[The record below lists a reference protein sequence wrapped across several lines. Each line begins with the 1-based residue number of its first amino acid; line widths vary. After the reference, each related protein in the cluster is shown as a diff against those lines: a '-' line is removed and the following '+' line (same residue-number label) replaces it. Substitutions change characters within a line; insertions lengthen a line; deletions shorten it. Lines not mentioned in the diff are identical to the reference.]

1 MFNLERFIG
10 EVLDG
15 KYRLERLLGQG
26 GMGAVYLATHLGT
39 ERPVALK
46 LITPEFMRND
56 EFVERFKR
64 EARAAGRLRHPN
76 VVDVTDFGFAQVGA
90 QRVAYL
96 VMEYL
101 DGCTLGDV
109 LAEESRLPIDWVVD
123 ILEQTCSAVDEAHQQ
138 GVVHRDL
145 KPDNIWL
152 EPNRFGGYRVKVLD
166 FGIAKL
172 ADGTDAA
179 AAAADEL
186 AAAAG
191 TTQEQPASQTGAQEE
206 EQQSQQ
212 QSQLDVVQ
220 ASIARAASSVG
231 RGGAAQGSS
240 SQGSSSQGTS
250 SHGGSS
256 QQGSS
261 EAATQLQLSVDESE
275 TEQPQTLIFAPPT
288 ARPTQ
293 QQQTQQQ
300 QQSSPH
306 DPTAVAQTPRATQA
320 DHDADQTR
328 IFDQTTAGRR
338 QKNELQTEAAAGV
351 TRVGAI
357 LGTPLYMS
365 PEQCRGRRLDARS
378 DIYSLGVIAY
388 QMLTGET
395 PFAGDMVSVMRQHMD
410 APPPPLRERN
420 RKVSKKVARQVMAAL
435 RKNPA
440 ERPASAA
447 GFASALRG
455 SSEGIGSLLT
465 RAFALYSE
473 HFPKFLRISLLA
485 HAPVIAM
492 VFVMLGFDAVQRAG
506 VLPKWLT
513 LVLAGVFGLLNVV
526 VSFLSTS
533 VITAMTALM
542 VTQLHVAP
550 MRPLSIRDA
559 LAVLKRRWRPFL
571 RTSIRVTLTIMA
583 GFALLI
589 IPLIYMMLTGG
600 KPTVTVV
607 IGLALFIIPGIIMMI
622 RYALYAPVV
631 LMESLEKRPALK
643 RANELSRR
651 SRRTVI
657 ALLLI
662 QLTLPFIMGAIVGFL
677 SFKMKGGD
685 LHINSGSKALGHFA
699 PLFNIITVPLISIT
713 TALLYLKMRQLGGET
728 FKETLEQFDNVEA
741 PLSRWQQRMRRR
753 LTVGNTP
760 VSRG

>member
-1 MFNLERFIG
+1 MSGLERFIG

-109 LAEESRLPIDWVVD
+109 LAEESRLPLDWVVD

-172 ADGTDAA
+172 ADPVVEGTTG
-179 AAAADEL
+179 EL
-186 AAAAG
+186 AAANELPAP
-191 TTQEQPASQTGAQEE
+191 TATQNTSHGGAQ
-206 EQQSQQ
+206 SP
-212 QSQLDVVQ
+212 LDIVQ
-220 ASIARAASSVG
+220 ASIARAASSLG
-231 RGGAAQGSS
+231 RTGGG
-240 SQGSSSQGTS
+240 
-250 SHGGSS
+250 GGSLS
-256 QQGSS
+256 NNNSPREGAS
-261 EAATQLQLSVDESE
+261 EAATQLQLSNAHDA
-275 TEQPQTLIFAPPT
+275 EQQQTRIFAPPST
-288 ARPTQ
+288 QPAREERTDIGQP
-293 QQQTQQQ
+293 
-300 QQSSPH
+300 SP
-306 DPTAVAQTPRATQA
+306 ATQA
-320 DHDADQTR
+320 AHESDQTR
-328 IFDQTTAGRR
+328 MLDHSPGGTRP
-338 QKNELQTEAAAGV
+338 NELQTAAAAGV

-365 PEQCRGRRLDARS
+365 PEQCRGHRLDARS

-395 PFAGDMVSVMRQHMD
+395 PFTGDMVTVMRQHMESE
-410 APPPPLRERN
+410 PPPLRDKN
-420 RKVSKKVARQVMAAL
+420 RKVKKKVARQVMSAL
-435 RKNPA
+435 KKNPA
-440 ERPASAA
+440 TRPASAA

-455 SSEGIGSLLT
+455 SSEGIGSLL
-465 RAFALYSE
+465 RRGFALYSE

-485 HAPVIAM
+485 HIPIM
-492 VFVMLGFDAVQRAG
+492 VVVLLLFGFD
-506 VLPKWLT
+506 VLDRRDVFSKPVEIAISV
-513 LVLAGVFGLLNVV
+513 VLGLLNIV

-533 VITAMTALM
+533 IITAMTALM

-550 MRPLSIRDA
+550 MRPLSMRDA

-571 RTSIRVTLTIMA
+571 RTSIRVSFTVML

-589 IPLIYMMLTGG
+589 IPGLI
-600 KPTVTVV
+600 V
-607 IGLALFIIPGIIMMI
+607 MI
-622 RYALYAPVV
+622 RYSLYAPVV
-631 LMESLEKRPALK
+631 LMEGLEKRDALK

-651 SRRTVI
+651 SRRTVM
-657 ALLLI
+657 ALLAI
-662 QLTLPFIMGAIVGFL
+662 QFTLPFIMGALVGFL
-677 SFKMKGGD
+677 SIKTQGGN
-685 LHINSGSKALGHFA
+685 LHIGSQSAGRIA
-699 PLFNIITVPLISIT
+699 PLFNIITVPLVSIT

-728 FKETLEQFDNVEA
+728 FRQTLEQFDNVEA
-741 PLSRWQQRMRRR
+741 PRRRWQERMRRR
-753 LTVGNTP
+753 LTVNTP

>member
-1 MFNLERFIG
+1 MSGLERFIG

-76 VVDVTDFGFAQVGA
+76 VVDVTDFGFAQVGT

-172 ADGTDAA
+172 ADPTAATGTTGEFDAA
-179 AAAADEL
+179 AASSAANDPTVTGETQTSFQSG
-186 AAAAG
+186 AA
-191 TTQEQPASQTGAQEE
+191 Q
-206 EQQSQQ
+206 QQSQ

-220 ASIARAASSVG
+220 ASIARAASSLG
-231 RGGAAQGSS
+231 RNNSGGGSSHGSS
-240 SQGSSSQGTS
+240 SREGA
-250 SHGGSS
+250 
-256 QQGSS
+256 S
-261 EAATQLQLSVDESE
+261 EAATQQFHLSNAPGAE
-275 TEQPQTLIFAPPT
+275 EQQTRILAPPAT
-288 ARPTQ
+288 AQ
-293 QQQTQQQ
+293 GA
-300 QQSSPH
+300 H
-306 DPTAVAQTPRATQA
+306 DDGGDDRTGIGQLPRATQA
-320 DHDADQTR
+320 AEESDQTR
-328 IFDQTTAGRR
+328 MLDHTSTGRK
-338 QKNELQTEAAAGV
+338 QNELQTAAAAGV

-365 PEQCRGRRLDARS
+365 PEQCRGQRLDARS

-395 PFAGDMVSVMRQHMD
+395 PFAGDMMAVMRQHMESD
-410 APPPPLRERN
+410 PPPLRDKN
-420 RKVSKKVARQVMAAL
+420 RKVKRKVARQVMSAL
-435 RKNPA
+435 KKNPA
-440 ERPASAA
+440 ARPASAA

-455 SSEGIGSLLT
+455 SSEGIGSLL
-465 RAFALYSE
+465 RRGFALYSE

-485 HAPVIAM
+485 HVPVIAV
-492 VFVMLGFDAVQRAG
+492 VFLLLGFDMLEKRNVFSTPVEIAIAV
-506 VLPKWLT
+506 VL
-513 LVLAGVFGLLNVV
+513 GLLNIV

-550 MRPLSIRDA
+550 MRPLSMRDA

-571 RTSIRVTLTIMA
+571 RTSIRVSLTVML
-583 GFALLI
+583 GFVLLI
-589 IPLIYMMLTGG
+589 VPGVVMLV
-600 KPTVTVV
+600 K
-607 IGLALFIIPGIIMMI
+607 
-622 RYALYAPVV
+622 YSLYAPVV
-631 LMESLEKRPALK
+631 LMEGLEKRAALK

-651 SRRTVI
+651 SRRTVM
-657 ALLLI
+657 ALLAI
-662 QLTLPFIMGAIVGFL
+662 QFCLPFIMGALVGFL
-677 SFKMKGGD
+677 SVKTQGGNI
-685 LHINSGSKALGHFA
+685 HIGSQSAGRLA
-699 PLFNIITVPLISIT
+699 PLFNIVTVPLISIT

-728 FKETLEQFDNVEA
+728 FKETLEQFDDVEA
-741 PLSRWQQRMRRR
+741 PRRRWQERMRRR
-753 LTVGNTP
+753 LTVSNTP

>member
-1 MFNLERFIG
+1 MSDLERFIG

-109 LAEESRLPIDWVVD
+109 LAEESRLPLDWVVD

-172 ADGTDAA
+172 ADATGDYSTAANELPASTGT
-179 AAAADEL
+179 
-186 AAAAG
+186 G
-191 TTQEQPASQTGAQEE
+191 QQPASHAGA
-206 EQQSQQ
+206 

-220 ASIARAASSVG
+220 ESIARAASSLG
-231 RGGAAQGSS
+231 RAGS
-240 SQGSSSQGTS
+240 T
-250 SHGGSS
+250 GGSS
-256 QQGSS
+256 RGGSARGGSAQGNSS
-261 EAATQLQLSVDESE
+261 EAATQLQLSNESE
-275 TEQPQTLIFAPPT
+275 AEQPQTLLFAPPS
-288 ARPTQ
+288 
-293 QQQTQQQ
+293 TQQQ
-300 QQSSPH
+300 QQSQH
-306 DPTAVAQTPRATQA
+306 DPTTAGQPPRATQA
-320 DHDADQTR
+320 DHDSDKTR
-328 IFDQTTAGRR
+328 LFDHTTAGRE
-338 QKNELQTEAAAGV
+338 QVNELQTAAAAGV

-365 PEQCRGRRLDARS
+365 PEQCRGQRLDARS

-395 PFAGDMVSVMRQHMD
+395 PFAGDMATVMRQHMD
-410 APPPPLRERN
+410 MPPPPIRDKN
-420 RKVSKKVARQVMAAL
+420 RKVKKKVARQVMAAL
-435 RKNPA
+435 KKNPA

-455 SSEGIGSLLT
+455 SSEGIGSLLR

-485 HAPVIAM
+485 HVPVI
-492 VFVMLGFDAVQRAG
+492 VMILLMIGLDALQRAK
-506 VLPKWLT
+506 VMPRWASIALI
-513 LVLAGVFGLLNVV
+513 VFFGLLNVV

-542 VTQLHVAP
+542 VTQLHLAP
-550 MRPLSIRDA
+550 MRPLSMRDA

-571 RTSIRVTLTIMA
+571 RTSIRVSLTMVL
-583 GFALLI
+583 GFALL
-589 IPLIYMMLTGG
+589 
-600 KPTVTVV
+600 
-607 IGLALFIIPGIIMMI
+607 FIPGVIVMI
-622 RYALYAPVV
+622 RYVLYAPVV
-631 LMESLEKRPALK
+631 LMENLEKRAALK

-657 ALLLI
+657 ALLAI
-662 QLTLPFIMGAIVGFL
+662 NFTLPMVMGAIVGFL
-677 SFKMKGGD
+677 SVKVKGGN
-685 LHINSGSKALGHFA
+685 LHVSTGSQVLSRLA

-728 FKETLEQFDNVEA
+728 FKETIEQFENVEA
-741 PLSRWQQRMRRR
+741 PRSRWQQRMRRR
-753 LTVGNTP
+753 LTVNTP

>member
-1 MFNLERFIG
+1 MDALVRMFNLERFIG

-172 ADGTDAA
+172 ADSAGDYAMAA
-179 AAAADEL
+179 NEITALTATH
-186 AAAAG
+186 G
-191 TTQEQPASQTGAQEE
+191 GQQPAASQTGA
-206 EQQSQQ
+206 

-220 ASIARAASSVG
+220 ESIARAAASLG
-231 RGGAAQGSS
+231 RDGSTGESPRGSS
-240 SQGSSSQGTS
+240 SR
-250 SHGGSS
+250 GGSLPG
-256 QQGSS
+256 GSS
-261 EAATQLQLSVDESE
+261 EAATRLQLSDETE
-275 TEQPQTLIFAPPT
+275 AEQPQTLLFAPPA
-288 ARPTQ
+288 ARGQ
-293 QQQTQQQ
+293 QPQQ
-300 QQSSPH
+300 H
-306 DPTAVAQTPRATQA
+306 DPTVAAETPRATQA
-320 DHDADQTR
+320 EYDSDKTR
-328 IFDQTTAGRR
+328 LLDPATAGRAPA
-338 QKNELQTEAAAGV
+338 NELQTAAAAGV

-365 PEQCRGRRLDARS
+365 PEQCRGQRLDARS

-395 PFAGDMVSVMRQHMD
+395 PFAGDMVSVMRQHMETE
-410 APPPPLRERN
+410 PPPLRDKN
-420 RKVSKKVARQVMAAL
+420 RKVKKKVARQVMAAL
-435 RKNPA
+435 KKNPA
-440 ERPASAA
+440 ARPASAA

-455 SSEGIGSLLT
+455 SSEGLGSLLR

-485 HAPVIAM
+485 HLPVIVM
-492 VFVMLGFDAVQRAG
+492 TFVMLGLDFMQRAK
-506 VLPKWLT
+506 VMPKALMIALT
-513 LVLAGVFGLLNVV
+513 ILFGLLNIVV
-526 VSFLSTS
+526 NYLSTS
-533 VITAMTALM
+533 IITAMTALM

-550 MRPLSIRDA
+550 MRPLSMSDA

-583 GFALLI
+583 GFVLMLL
-589 IPLIYMMLTGG
+589 P
-600 KPTVTVV
+600 
-607 IGLALFIIPGIIMMI
+607 GLIMMI

-631 LMESLEKRPALK
+631 LMEGLEKRAALT

-651 SRRTVI
+651 SRRTVV

-662 QLTLPFIMGAIVGFL
+662 QLTLPLIMGAIVGFL
-677 SFKMKGGD
+677 SFKTKGGD
-685 LHINSGSKALGHFA
+685 LQIDFGSKALGHFA

-741 PLSRWQQRMRRR
+741 AQSRWQQRMRRR
-753 LTVGNTP
+753 LTVSTP
-760 VSRG
+760 ASRG

>member
-1 MFNLERFIG
+1 MTRLERFIG

-76 VVDVTDFGFAQVGA
+76 VVDVTDFGFAQVGS

-109 LAEESRLPIDWVVD
+109 LAEESRLPLDWVVD

-172 ADGTDAA
+172 ADAA
-179 AAAADEL
+179 ANTGELPAPPNEL
-186 AAAAG
+186 AAAS
-191 TTQEQPASQTGAQEE
+191 ASQASAQTEA
-206 EQQSQQ
+206 QSA
-212 QSQLDVVQ
+212 LDAVQ

-231 RGGAAQGSS
+231 GRSDSHAPHGDGA
-240 SQGSSSQGTS
+240 
-250 SHGGSS
+250 
-256 QQGSS
+256 S
-261 EAATQLQLSVDESE
+261 EAATQLNTLNAADSE
-275 TEQPQTLIFAPPT
+275 QGTLLLPSQPSTRVA
-288 ARPTQ
+288 AQ
-293 QQQTQQQ
+293 Q
-300 QQSSPH
+300 PN
-306 DPTAVAQTPRATQA
+306 DPTAVEVSPRSTQA
-320 DHDADQTR
+320 DADGDKTR
-328 IFDQTTAGRR
+328 MLDPTTAGR
-338 QKNELQTEAAAGV
+338 KTDLGMQTASTAGV

-365 PEQCRGRRLDARS
+365 PEQCRGERLDARS

-388 QMLTGET
+388 QMLAGET
-395 PFAGDMVSVMRQHMD
+395 PFKGDMVTVMRQHMEA
-410 APPPPLRERN
+410 APPPVREKN
-420 RKVSKKVARQVMAAL
+420 KKVSKKVARLLMSSLA
-435 RKNPA
+435 KNPIQ
-440 ERPASAA
+440 RPASAA
-447 GFASALRG
+447 AFASALRG
-455 SSEGIGSLLT
+455 NSEGIGSLL
-465 RAFALYSE
+465 RRGFALYSE
-473 HFPKFLRISLLA
+473 YFPKFLRISLLA
-485 HAPVIAM
+485 HIPVI
-492 VFVMLGFDAVQRAG
+492 VVMFLLLGFDVLKDRNALSPAVEI
-506 VLPKWLT
+506 VLT
-513 LVLAGVFGLLNVV
+513 VVLGLLQFV
-526 VSFLSTS
+526 VSFLATS
-533 VITAMTALM
+533 VITAMTVLI

-550 MRPLSIRDA
+550 MRPISLRDA
-559 LAVLKRRWRPFL
+559 FAVLKRRWRPFL
-571 RTSIRVTLTIMA
+571 RTSIRVSLTVMLC
-583 GFALLI
+583 FAVGVVPGIVLAVWHSLYA
-589 IPLIYMMLTGG
+589 PVVLMLG
-600 KPTVTVV
+600 V
-607 IGLALFIIPGIIMMI
+607 IPGIVMLV

-631 LMESLEKRPALK
+631 LMEGMEKRAALK

-662 QLTLPFIMGAIVGFL
+662 QFLLPMLMGAVVGFL
-677 SFKMKGGD
+677 TVKFKGPD
-685 LHINSGSKALGHFA
+685 VHVASQASSRLA

-713 TALLYLKMRQLGGET
+713 TALLYLKMRQIGGET
-728 FKETLEQFDNVEA
+728 FKETLEQFENVEA
-741 PLSRWQQRMRRR
+741 PRTNWQQRMRRR
-753 LTVGNTP
+753 LTVNTP

>member
-1 MFNLERFIG
+1 MDAFARMSGLERFIG

-109 LAEESRLPIDWVVD
+109 LAEESRLPLDWVVD

-172 ADGTDAA
+172 ADP
-179 AAAADEL
+179 
-186 AAAAG
+186 AAAG
-191 TTQEQPASQTGAQEE
+191 TTGEFDAATAATSAANDPTLTGETQTSSHSGATQ
-206 EQQSQQ
+206 QQSQ
-212 QSQLDVVQ
+212 QSQLDLVQ
-220 ASIARAASSVG
+220 ASIARAASSLG
-231 RGGAAQGSS
+231 RTNSGGGSSHSSS
-240 SQGSSSQGTS
+240 SQEGA
-250 SHGGSS
+250 
-256 QQGSS
+256 S
-261 EAATQLQLSVDESE
+261 EAATQQLQLSNLADAE
-275 TEQPQTLIFAPPT
+275 
-288 ARPTQ
+288 
-293 QQQTQQQ
+293 QQQTRILAPPSTSQQARDEHTGIGPQ
-300 QQSSPH
+300 PH
-306 DPTAVAQTPRATQA
+306 ATQA
-320 DHDADQTR
+320 AQESDQTR
-328 IFDQTTAGRR
+328 MLDQTTAGRK
-338 QKNELQTEAAAGV
+338 QNEFQTAAAAGV

-365 PEQCRGRRLDARS
+365 PEQCRGQRLDARS

-395 PFAGDMVSVMRQHMD
+395 PFAGDMMAVMRQHMESE
-410 APPPPLRERN
+410 PPPLRDKN
-420 RKVSKKVARQVMAAL
+420 RKVKKKVARQVMAAL
-435 RKNPA
+435 KKNPA
-440 ERPASAA
+440 ARPASAA

-455 SSEGIGSLLT
+455 SAEGIGSLL
-465 RAFALYSE
+465 RRGFALYSE

-485 HAPVIAM
+485 HVPVI
-492 VFVMLGFDAVQRAG
+492 VVVVLLLGFDLLARRDVFSRPVAIALTV
-506 VLPKWLT
+506 VL
-513 LVLAGVFGLLNVV
+513 GLLNIV

-542 VTQLHVAP
+542 VTQLHIAP
-550 MRPLSIRDA
+550 MRPLSMRDA
-559 LAVLKRRWRPFL
+559 LAVLKCRWRPFL
-571 RTSIRVTLTIMA
+571 RTSIRVSLTVIL
-583 GFALLI
+583 GFVLLVV
-589 IPLIYMMLTGG
+589 PGLVMM
-600 KPTVTVV
+600 V
-607 IGLALFIIPGIIMMI
+607 
-622 RYALYAPVV
+622 RYSLYAPVV
-631 LMESLEKRPALK
+631 LMEGLEKRAALK

-662 QLTLPFIMGAIVGFL
+662 QFCLPFIMGALVGFL
-677 SFKMKGGD
+677 SVKMKGGN
-685 LHINSGSKALGHFA
+685 LHVGSQNAGRIA
-699 PLFNIITVPLISIT
+699 PLFNIVTVPLISIT

-741 PLSRWQQRMRRR
+741 PRSRWQTRMRRR
-753 LTVGNTP
+753 LTVNTP

>member
-109 LAEESRLPIDWVVD
+109 LAEESRLPLDWVVD

-138 GVVHRDL
+138 GIVHRDL

-172 ADGTDAA
+172 ADGTGDA
-179 AAAADEL
+179 AAAADEP

-191 TTQEQPASQTGAQEE
+191 TTQEQTGAQEE
-206 EQQSQQ
+206 QPQQQ

-231 RGGAAQGSS
+231 RGGSAGGGATQGSS

-261 EAATQLQLSVDESE
+261 EAATQLQLSVEESE
-275 TEQPQTLIFAPPT
+275 GEQPQTLIFAPPT
-288 ARPTQ
+288 ARPSQ

-300 QQSSPH
+300 QSPQSAH
-306 DPTAVAQTPRATQA
+306 DPTAVGQRPRATQA
-320 DHDADQTR
+320 DQDGDQTR
-328 IFDQTTAGRR
+328 LLDLTTAGRR
-338 QKNELQTEAAAGV
+338 QTNELQTAAAAGV

-410 APPPPLRERN
+410 TPPPPLRERN

-526 VSFLSTS
+526 FSFLSTS

-571 RTSIRVTLTIMA
+571 RTSIRVTLTIMV
-583 GFALLI
+583 GF
-589 IPLIYMMLTGG
+589 
-600 KPTVTVV
+600 V
-607 IGLALFIIPGIIMMI
+607 LFIIPGIIMMI

-631 LMESLEKRPALK
+631 LMENLEKRPALK

>member
-1 MFNLERFIG
+1 MFGLERFIG
-10 EVLDG
+10 GVLDG
-15 KYRLERLLGQG
+15 KYQLERLLGQG

-90 QRVAYL
+90 ERVAYL

-109 LAEESRLPIDWVVD
+109 LAEESRLPLDWVVD

-172 ADGTDAA
+172 AD
-179 AAAADEL
+179 
-186 AAAAG
+186 AAG
-191 TTQEQPASQTGAQEE
+191 DYATAPNGLPASTVTGQPASPQTGA
-206 EQQSQQ
+206 

-220 ASIARAASSVG
+220 ESIARAASSVARAG
-231 RGGAAQGSS
+231 STGG
-240 SQGSSSQGTS
+240 S
-250 SHGGSS
+250 SHGGAS
-256 QQGSS
+256 QGSLSPGGSS
-261 EAATQLQLSVDESE
+261 EAATQLQLSNESE
-275 TEQPQTLIFAPPT
+275 AEQSRTLLFAPPST
-288 ARPTQ
+288 GQ
-293 QQQTQQQ
+293 QQQQ
-300 QQSSPH
+300 QQSPH
-306 DPTAVAQTPRATQA
+306 DPTVAGRTPRATQA
-320 DHDADQTR
+320 DYDSDKTR
-328 IFDQTTAGRR
+328 MLDPTTAGRVAT
-338 QKNELQTEAAAGV
+338 NELQTAAAAGV

-365 PEQCRGRRLDARS
+365 PEQCRGQRLDARS

-395 PFAGDMVSVMRQHMD
+395 PFAGDVVSVMRQHMEM
-410 APPPPLRERN
+410 PPPPIRDKN
-420 RKVSKKVARQVMAAL
+420 RKVKKKVARQVMAAL
-435 RKNPA
+435 KKNPS

-455 SSEGIGSLLT
+455 SSEGIGSLLR

-485 HAPVIAM
+485 HLPVIAM
-492 VFVMLGFDAVQRAG
+492 TFVMFGLDALQRAK
-506 VLPKWLT
+506 VMPKLLIIALT
-513 LVLAGVFGLLNVV
+513 LVFGLLNVV
-526 VSFLSTS
+526 ASFLSTS

-550 MRPLSIRDA
+550 MRPLSIQDA

-571 RTSIRVTLTIMA
+571 RTSIRVSLTVMV
-583 GFALLI
+583 GFALL
-589 IPLIYMMLTGG
+589 
-600 KPTVTVV
+600 
-607 IGLALFIIPGIIMMI
+607 FIPGLIMMI

-631 LMESLEKRPALK
+631 LMEGLEKRAALT

-685 LHINSGSKALGHFA
+685 VHIDFGSKALGHFA
-699 PLFNIITVPLISIT
+699 PLFNIVTVPLISIT

-741 PLSRWQQRMRRR
+741 PRSRWQQRMRRR
-753 LTVGNTP
+753 LTFNTP
-760 VSRG
+760 VTRE

>member
-1 MFNLERFIG
+1 MFGLERFIG

-76 VVDVTDFGFAQVGA
+76 VVDVTDFGFAEVGA
-90 QRVAYL
+90 ERVAYL

-109 LAEESRLPIDWVVD
+109 LAEESRLPLDWVVD

-172 ADGTDAA
+172 ADTAVTGEDDNAGAA
-179 AAAADEL
+179 NELPAAT
-186 AAAAG
+186 AG
-191 TTQEQPASQTGAQEE
+191 TKINSQSDA
-206 EQQSQQ
+206 

-220 ASIARAASSVG
+220 ASIARAASSLG
-231 RGGAAQGSS
+231 RTAGGSDRGSS
-240 SQGSSSQGTS
+240 RVSSVGENSL
-250 SHGGSS
+250 
-256 QQGSS
+256 
-261 EAATQLQLSVDESE
+261 EAATLLQLSNESE
-275 TEQPQTLIFAPPT
+275 EE
-288 ARPTQ
+288 
-293 QQQTQQQ
+293 QQQTLLFA
-300 QQSSPH
+300 
-306 DPTAVAQTPRATQA
+306 PTAAAETPPHEGTAIEHTPRATQA
-320 DHDADQTR
+320 DHDSDKTR
-328 IFDQTTAGRR
+328 LLEHTTAAAAAAGR
-338 QKNELQTEAAAGV
+338 QKNDELQTAAAAAGV

-365 PEQCRGRRLDARS
+365 PEQCRGQRLDARS

-395 PFAGDMVSVMRQHMD
+395 PFTGDMVTVMRQHME
-410 APPPPLRERN
+410 AEPPSLRDKN
-420 RKVSKKVARQVMAAL
+420 RKVKKNVARQVMAAL
-435 RKNPA
+435 SKNPA
-440 ERPASAA
+440 HRPARAA

-455 SSEGIGSLLT
+455 SSEGIGSLLR

-473 HFPKFLRISLLA
+473 HFPMFLRISLLA
-485 HAPVIAM
+485 HVPVIIM
-492 VFVMLGFDAVQRAG
+492 LFIMLGFDALQRAK
-506 VLPKWLT
+506 VMPKPLEIA
-513 LVLAGVFGLLNVV
+513 LVLVLVLLNIV

-533 VITAMTALM
+533 VITAMTALI
-542 VTQLHVAP
+542 VTQLHIAP
-550 MRPLSIRDA
+550 MRPISWRDS
-559 LAVLKRRWRPFL
+559 LAVLRRRWRPFL
-571 RTSIRVTLTIMA
+571 RTSIRVSLTMA
-583 GFALLI
+583 LGFVLLI
-589 IPLIYMMLTGG
+589 IPGL
-600 KPTVTVV
+600 VV
-607 IGLALFIIPGIIMMI
+607 MV
-622 RYALYAPVV
+622 RYVLYAPVV
-631 LMESLEKRPALK
+631 LMENLEKRAALK

-657 ALLLI
+657 ALLVI
-662 QLTLPFIMGAIVGFL
+662 NFTLPMIIGAIVGFL
-677 SFKMKGGD
+677 SVKMKGGGT
-685 LHINSGSKALGHFA
+685 LVIGSGSVVIGSGSQIVGRLA

-728 FKETLEQFDNVEA
+728 FKETLEQFENDEA
-741 PLSRWQQRMRRR
+741 PRTRWQQRMRKR
-753 LTVGNTP
+753 LTINTP
-760 VSRG
+760 TSRG

>member
-1 MFNLERFIG
+1 MDALAQMSGLERFIG

-15 KYRLERLLGQG
+15 KYQLERLLGQG

-172 ADGTDAA
+172 ADPTAASGTTGEFTSPAA
-179 AAAADEL
+179 ANDPTLSNA
-186 AAAAG
+186 
-191 TTQEQPASQTGAQEE
+191 TPHTSQSGAQ
-206 EQQSQQ
+206 QQQ
-212 QSQLDVVQ
+212 QSPQSHLDVVQ
-220 ASIARAASSVG
+220 ASIARAASSLKRTG
-231 RGGAAQGSS
+231 TGGSLSNSS
-240 SQGSSSQGTS
+240 SPHAG
-250 SHGGSS
+250 
-256 QQGSS
+256 GSS
-261 EAATQLQLSVDESE
+261 EAATQLQLSDETDE
-275 TEQPQTLIFAPPT
+275 E
-288 ARPTQ
+288 
-293 QQQTQQQ
+293 QQQTRILPPPSAQQATEERTNVGSQ
-300 QQSSPH
+300 
-306 DPTAVAQTPRATQA
+306 PRATQT
-320 DHDADQTR
+320 DYESDQTR
-328 IFDQTTAGRR
+328 MLDHTTAGR
-338 QKNELQTEAAAGV
+338 KNNELQTAAAAGV

-365 PEQCRGRRLDARS
+365 PEQCRGQRLDARS

-395 PFAGDMVSVMRQHMD
+395 PFAGDMMSVMRQHMESD
-410 APPPPLRERN
+410 PPPLRDKN
-420 RKVSKKVARQVMAAL
+420 RKVKKKLARQVMAAL
-435 RKNPA
+435 KKNPA
-440 ERPASAA
+440 ARPASAA

-455 SSEGIGSLLT
+455 SSEGIGSLL
-465 RAFALYSE
+465 RRGFALYSE

-485 HAPVIAM
+485 HIPVIAM
-492 VFVMLGFDAVQRAG
+492 VFLLLGFD
-506 VLPKWLT
+506 VLEKRD
-513 LVLAGVFGLLNVV
+513 VLSTPVEIAISIVLGLLNIV
-526 VSFLSTS
+526 VSFLATS

-542 VTQLHVAP
+542 VTQLHIAP
-550 MRPLSIRDA
+550 MRPLSMRDA

-571 RTSIRVTLTIMA
+571 RTSIRVSLSVVI
-583 GFALLI
+583 GFALL
-589 IPLIYMMLTGG
+589 
-600 KPTVTVV
+600 V
-607 IGLALFIIPGIIMMI
+607 IPGIVVLVK
-622 RYALYAPVV
+622 YSLYAPVV
-631 LMESLEKRPALK
+631 LMEGLEKRAALK

-651 SRRTVI
+651 SRRTVM
-657 ALLLI
+657 ALLAI
-662 QLTLPFIMGAIVGFL
+662 QLLLPFIMGALVGFL
-677 SFKMKGGD
+677 SVKTQGGN
-685 LHINSGSKALGHFA
+685 LHINSQSAGRLA

-741 PLSRWQQRMRRR
+741 PRSRWQERMRRR
-753 LTVGNTP
+753 LTIHTP
-760 VSRG
+760 TSRG

>member
-1 MFNLERFIG
+1 MFGLERFIG

-109 LAEESRLPIDWVVD
+109 LAEESRLPLDWVVD

-172 ADGTDAA
+172 ADATGDYATAA
-179 AAAADEL
+179 NEL
-186 AAAAG
+186 
-191 TTQEQPASQTGAQEE
+191 PASNATPEAQ
-206 EQQSQQ
+206 QQASPTAA

-220 ASIARAASSVG
+220 ESIARAASSLG
-231 RGGAAQGSS
+231 RGSSGGATSRGNMSQGAS
-240 SQGSSSQGTS
+240 SQA
-250 SHGGSS
+250 
-256 QQGSS
+256 GSS
-261 EAATQLQLSVDESE
+261 ESATLMQLPDESE
-275 TEQPQTLIFAPPT
+275 AEQPQTLLLAPPAT
-288 ARPTQ
+288 RG
-293 QQQTQQQ
+293 
-300 QQSSPH
+300 QSSQP
-306 DPTAVAQTPRATQA
+306 DPPTTDVRTPRATQA
-320 DHDADQTR
+320 DYDSDKTR
-328 IFDQTTAGRR
+328 LLDPTTGGRR
-338 QKNELQTEAAAGV
+338 QTNELQTAAAAGV

-365 PEQCRGRRLDARS
+365 PEQCRGQRLDARS

-395 PFAGDMVSVMRQHMD
+395 PFAGDMVAVMRQHMET
-410 APPPPLRERN
+410 PPTPLRDKN
-420 RKVSKKVARQVMAAL
+420 RKVKKKVARQVMAAL
-435 RKNPA
+435 KKNPA

-485 HAPVIAM
+485 HLPVIAM
-492 VFVMLGFDAVQRAG
+492 VFVMLGLDALQSANV
-506 VLPKWLT
+506 VPKLLMIA
-513 LVLAGVFGLLNVV
+513 LVIVSGLLNIV

-533 VITAMTALM
+533 VITAMTALI
-542 VTQLHVAP
+542 VTQLHLAP
-550 MRPLSIRDA
+550 MRPISLRDA

-571 RTSIRVTLTIMA
+571 RTSIRVSLTVMI
-583 GFALLI
+583 GFVLL
-589 IPLIYMMLTGG
+589 
-600 KPTVTVV
+600 
-607 IGLALFIIPGIIMMI
+607 IIPGIIMMI

-631 LMESLEKRPALK
+631 LMEGLEKRAALK

-662 QLTLPFIMGAIVGFL
+662 QLTLPFIIGAIVGFL
-677 SFKMKGGD
+677 TFKMKGGD
-685 LHINSGSKALGHFA
+685 LHINAGSKSLGHFA

-728 FKETLEQFDNVEA
+728 FKETLEQFENVEA
-741 PLSRWQQRMRRR
+741 PRSRWQQRMRRR
-753 LTVGNTP
+753 LTVNTP
-760 VSRG
+760 TTRE

>member
-1 MFNLERFIG
+1 MDALARMSGLERFIG

-15 KYRLERLLGQG
+15 KYQLERLLGQG

-109 LAEESRLPIDWVVD
+109 LAEESRLPLDWVVD
-123 ILEQTCSAVDEAHQQ
+123 ILEQICSAVDEAHQQ

-172 ADGTDAA
+172 ADPAA
-179 AAAADEL
+179 T
-186 AAAAG
+186 G
-191 TTQEQPASQTGAQEE
+191 TTGELPLVTDTNEPTFPDATENRSQSEAQP
-206 EQQSQQ
+206 
-212 QSQLDVVQ
+212 QSQLDMVQ
-220 ASIARAASSVG
+220 ASIARAASSLG
-231 RGGAAQGSS
+231 R
-240 SQGSSSQGTS
+240 TS
-250 SHGGSS
+250 SGGGLANSTS
-256 QQGSS
+256 AHEVSS
-261 EAATQLQLSVDESE
+261 EAATQLQLSDAPDAD
-275 TEQPQTLIFAPPT
+275 QQQTRIFAPP
-288 ARPTQ
+288 ATQ
-293 QQQTQQQ
+293 QAREERTANAQQPQ
-300 QQSSPH
+300 
-306 DPTAVAQTPRATQA
+306 ATQA
-320 DHDADQTR
+320 GDESDRTRMLDH
-328 IFDQTTAGRR
+328 TTAGRK
-338 QKNELQTEAAAGV
+338 QNELQTAAAAGV

-365 PEQCRGRRLDARS
+365 PEQCRGQRLDARS

-395 PFAGDMVSVMRQHMD
+395 PFAGDMVSVMRQHMESD
-410 APPPPLRERN
+410 PPPLRDKN
-420 RKVSKKVARQVMAAL
+420 RKVKKKVARQVMAAL
-435 RKNPA
+435 KKNPA
-440 ERPASAA
+440 TRPASAA

-455 SSEGIGSLLT
+455 SAEGIGSLL
-465 RAFALYSE
+465 RRGFALYSE

-485 HAPVIAM
+485 HIPVVVV
-492 VFVMLGFDAVQRAG
+492 VFLLLGFD
-506 VLPKWLT
+506 VLEKRDVFSNPVEIAISV
-513 LVLAGVFGLLNVV
+513 VLGLLNIGVG
-526 VSFLSTS
+526 FLSTS

-550 MRPLSIRDA
+550 MRPLSMRDA
-559 LAVLKRRWRPFL
+559 FAVLKRRWRPFL
-571 RTSIRVTLTIMA
+571 RTSIRVSLTVML
-583 GFALLI
+583 GFA
-589 IPLIYMMLTGG
+589 M
-600 KPTVTVV
+600 
-607 IGLALFIIPGIIMMI
+607 FIIPGLVVMV
-622 RYALYAPVV
+622 RYSLYAPVV
-631 LMESLEKRPALK
+631 LMEGLEKRAALK

-657 ALLLI
+657 ALLAI
-662 QLTLPFIMGAIVGFL
+662 QLLLPFIMGALVGFL
-677 SFKMKGGD
+677 SVKMKGGN
-685 LHINSGSKALGHFA
+685 LHIGSQSAGRIA

-741 PLSRWQQRMRRR
+741 PRRRWQERMRRR
-753 LTVGNTP
+753 LTINTP
-760 VSRG
+760 ISRG

>member
-1 MFNLERFIG
+1 MDALVRMFNLERFIG

-172 ADGTDAA
+172 ADSTGEYAMGA
-179 AAAADEL
+179 NEL
-186 AAAAG
+186 GASTA
-191 TTQEQPASQTGAQEE
+191 THEEQQQPASQTGAQ
-206 EQQSQQ
+206 
-212 QSQLDVVQ
+212 SQLEVVQ
-220 ASIARAASSVG
+220 ESIARAAASLG
-231 RGGAAQGSS
+231 REGSTGE
-240 SQGSSSQGTS
+240 QPRGSS
-250 SHGGSS
+250 SHGGSMPG
-256 QQGSS
+256 GSS
-261 EAATQLQLSVDESE
+261 EAATRLQLSDETE
-275 TEQPQTLIFAPPT
+275 TEQPQTLLFAPPP
-288 ARPTQ
+288 ARG
-293 QQQTQQQ
+293 QQTPPQ
-300 QQSSPH
+300 H
-306 DPTAVAQTPRATQA
+306 DPTVAAGTPRATQA
-320 DHDADQTR
+320 EHDSDKTR
-328 IFDQTTAGRR
+328 LLDPATAGREPA
-338 QKNELQTEAAAGV
+338 NELQTAAAAGV

-365 PEQCRGRRLDARS
+365 PEQCRGQRLDARS

-395 PFAGDMVSVMRQHMD
+395 PFAGDMVSVMRQHMETE
-410 APPPPLRERN
+410 PPPLRDKN
-420 RKVSKKVARQVMAAL
+420 RKVKKKVARQVMAAL
-435 RKNPA
+435 KKNPA
-440 ERPASAA
+440 ARPASAA

-455 SSEGIGSLLT
+455 SSEGIGSLL
-465 RAFALYSE
+465 RHAFALYSE
-473 HFPKFLRISLLA
+473 YFPKFLRISLLA
-485 HAPVIAM
+485 HLPVIVM
-492 VFVMLGFDAVQRAG
+492 TFVMLGLDFLQRAK
-506 VLPKWLT
+506 VMPKALMIALT
-513 LVLAGVFGLLNVV
+513 ILFGLLNIVA
-526 VSFLSTS
+526 SFLSTS
-533 VITAMTALM
+533 VITAMTALL

-550 MRPLSIRDA
+550 MRPLSMRDA

-571 RTSIRVTLTIMA
+571 RTSVRVTLTIMA
-583 GFALLI
+583 GFALL
-589 IPLIYMMLTGG
+589 
-600 KPTVTVV
+600 
-607 IGLALFIIPGIIMMI
+607 FIPGLIMMI

-631 LMESLEKRPALK
+631 LMEGLEKRAALK

-651 SRRTVI
+651 SRRTVV

-662 QLTLPFIMGAIVGFL
+662 QLTLPLIMGAIVGFL
-677 SFKMKGGD
+677 SFKTKGGD
-685 LHINSGSKALGHFA
+685 LHIDFGSKALGHFA
-699 PLFNIITVPLISIT
+699 PLFNIITMPLISIT

-741 PLSRWQQRMRRR
+741 AQSRWQQRMRRR
-753 LTVGNTP
+753 LTVNTP

>member
-1 MFNLERFIG
+1 MTRLERFIG

-76 VVDVTDFGFAQVGA
+76 VVDVTDFGFAQVGS

-109 LAEESRLPIDWVVD
+109 LAEESRLPLDWVVD

-172 ADGTDAA
+172 ADAA
-179 AAAADEL
+179 VNTGELPAPPNEL
-186 AAAAG
+186 AAAS
-191 TTQEQPASQTGAQEE
+191 ASQASAQTEA
-206 EQQSQQ
+206 QSA
-212 QSQLDVVQ
+212 LDAVQ

-231 RGGAAQGSS
+231 GRSDSHAPHGDGA
-240 SQGSSSQGTS
+240 
-250 SHGGSS
+250 
-256 QQGSS
+256 S
-261 EAATQLQLSVDESE
+261 EAATQLNTLNAADSE
-275 TEQPQTLIFAPPT
+275 QGTLLLPSQPSTRVA
-288 ARPTQ
+288 AQ
-293 QQQTQQQ
+293 Q
-300 QQSSPH
+300 PN
-306 DPTAVAQTPRATQA
+306 DPTAVEVSPRSTQA
-320 DHDADQTR
+320 DADGDKTR
-328 IFDQTTAGRR
+328 MLDPTTAGR
-338 QKNELQTEAAAGV
+338 KTDLGMQTASTAGV

-365 PEQCRGRRLDARS
+365 PEQCRGERLDARS

-388 QMLTGET
+388 QMLAGET
-395 PFAGDMVSVMRQHMD
+395 PFKGDMVTVMRQHMEA
-410 APPPPLRERN
+410 APPPVREKN
-420 RKVSKKVARQVMAAL
+420 KKVSKKVARLLMSSLA
-435 RKNPA
+435 KNPIQ
-440 ERPASAA
+440 RPASAA
-447 GFASALRG
+447 AFASALRG
-455 SSEGIGSLLT
+455 NSEGIGSLL
-465 RAFALYSE
+465 RRGFALYSE
-473 HFPKFLRISLLA
+473 YFPKFLRISLLA
-485 HAPVIAM
+485 HIPVI
-492 VFVMLGFDAVQRAG
+492 VVMFLLLGFDVLKDRNALSPAVEI
-506 VLPKWLT
+506 VLT
-513 LVLAGVFGLLNVV
+513 VVLGLLQFV
-526 VSFLSTS
+526 VSFLATS
-533 VITAMTALM
+533 VITAMTVLI

-550 MRPLSIRDA
+550 MRPISLRDA
-559 LAVLKRRWRPFL
+559 FAVLKRRWRPFL
-571 RTSIRVTLTIMA
+571 RTSIRVSLTVMLC
-583 GFALLI
+583 FAVGVVPGIVLAVWHSLYA
-589 IPLIYMMLTGG
+589 PVALMLG
-600 KPTVTVV
+600 V
-607 IGLALFIIPGIIMMI
+607 IPGIVMLV

-631 LMESLEKRPALK
+631 LMEGMEKRAALK

-662 QLTLPFIMGAIVGFL
+662 QFLLPMLMGAVVGFL
-677 SFKMKGGD
+677 TVKFKGPDMHVASQASSR
-685 LHINSGSKALGHFA
+685 LA

-713 TALLYLKMRQLGGET
+713 TALLYLKMRQIGGET
-728 FKETLEQFDNVEA
+728 FKETLEQFENVEA
-741 PLSRWQQRMRRR
+741 PRTNWQQRMRRR
-753 LTVGNTP
+753 LTVNTP